1 MTLIKEMIIGF
12 FGVSF
17 GMMVAGGV
25 FTVLFVV
32 GLIPRFACKTSTA
45 RYEILYEEFIIAGS
59 AVGCILS
66 VFQFPYKIGEWMMKL
81 PHSAYQIL
89 TFVLLIIIGV
99 FSGMFVGCLALALA
113 EMLDSIPIFTRRI
126 GFRHGLGIV
135 VLAVAFGKLCGS
147 LIYFCMRLFET
158 VG

>member
-1 MTLIKEMIIGF
+1 MTWIKEIIVGF

-17 GMMVAGGV
+17 GLMVAGGV

-32 GLIPRFACKTSTA
+32 GLIPRFAGRTDTA
-45 RYEILYEEFIIAGS
+45 RYEVLYEEFIIAGS
-59 AVGCILS
+59 TVGCIFS
-66 VFQFPYKIGEWMMKL
+66 IFQFPYKIGELVMKL
-81 PHSAYQIL
+81 PPSAYQIF
-89 TFVLLIIIGV
+89 TYAMLIIIGV

-147 LIYFCMRLFET
+147 VLYFCMRIFET
-158 VG
+158 AG